1 MSKAKIMIDPGHG
14 PGCVNGGP
22 TGYLEHEG
30 MWKLS
35 GYLKTALERCG
46 CEAALT
52 RAESERPEL
61 TERGNKAEGYD
72 LFISEHSNAGGGRG
86 AEAYYS
92 VRQPE
97 NQGMAVELA
106 EAASTVLGS
115 PSRGA
120 KTKRSTNDPSYD
132 YYTVIGYAVA
142 AGCPRVFIAENGF
155 HDNTHDEAVLKQDGK
170 LREMA
175 EAQAKVICAHLG
187 VTYTENA
194 ESDDEPKPAPS
205 PSEFAVGDAVRV
217 RAGAEYFATGQHM
230 ASWVCES
237 VLYVIQV
244 GNGKVLVSTAPGGAA
259 TGWIKTG
266 DLVTEGGGSVAPSE
280 PEPSQPEP
288 TPQPDP
294 SGFAVGDAVKV
305 RDGAEYFATGQ
316 HMASFVRQGV
326 LYVLQVGSGKV
337 LVSTAPGGA
346 ATGWIRTEDLVKA

>member
-46 CEAALT
+46 CEVALT

-97 NQGMAVELA
+97 NQGMAAELA
-106 EAASTVLGS
+106 EAASAVLGS
-115 PSRGA
+115 PGRGA

-142 AGCPRVFIAENGF
+142 AGCPKVFICENGF
-155 HDNTHDEAVLKQDGK
+155 HDNAHDEAVLKQDGK
-170 LREMA
+170 LQEMA

-187 VTYTENA
+187 VAYVGADT
-194 ESDDEPKPAPS
+194 PAPE
-205 PSEFAVGDAVRV
+205 PGPGGFAVGDAVRV
-217 RAGAEYFATGQHM
+217 RPGAEYFATGQHM
-230 ASWVCES
+230 ASWVRES

-259 TGWIKTG
+259 TGWIRTE
-266 DLVTEGGGSVAPSE
+266 DLVAEDGGSTPETPAPE
-280 PEPSQPEP
+280 APDPEPAP
-288 TPQPDP
+288 TPVP
-294 SGFAVGDAVKV
+294 SGFSAGDAVRV
-305 RDGAEYFATGQ
+305 RPGAEYFATGQ

-326 LYVLQVGSGKV
+326 LYVLQVGSGKA